1 MKEHEKI
8 ILEKIK
14 TYAEQAIQFK
24 EDMVF
29 EEFSYDP
36 KTISA
41 CVFNLSQI
49 GELVVR
55 LDPEFLKINNHIPWR
70 KIRGMRNRIVHD
82 YEGIQ
87 LNIVWDVLIDF
98 LPELIK
104 NINELLDIKE
114 IGEKR

>member
-29 EEFSYDP
+29 EEFSYD
-36 KTISA
+36 
-41 CVFNLSQI
+41 L
-49 GELVVR
+49 
-55 LDPEFLKINNHIPWR
+55 EFLKINNHIPWR

-114 IGEKR
+114 IGEKRL